1 MRITMY
7 GVEFNN
13 DKQNVLVKE
22 NAVNYACEFKA
33 FDQPE
38 KIVRMMNDIFRMNK
52 KSEEY
57 AYILALNTKTKLLG
71 VFELSHGTVDMSLV
85 STREIFIRLLL
96 SGATGFV
103 LVHNHPSGD
112 CEPSHEDILVTKK
125 VKDSGKL
132 IGINLL
138 DHIIIGD
145 EFYSFCKED
154 NL

>member
-22 NAVNYACEFKA
+22 NAINYACEFQA

-71 VFELSHGTVDMSLV
+71 VFELSHGAVDMSLV

-103 LVHNHPSGD
+103 LVHNHPSGN
-112 CEPSHEDILVTKK
+112 CEPSHEDICVTRK
-125 VKDSGKL
+125 VQDSGKL

-145 EFYSFCKED
+145 EFYSFCKEHS
-154 NL
+154 L

>member
-85 STREIFIRLLL
+85 STREI
-96 SGATGFV
+96 
-103 LVHNHPSGD
+103 
-112 CEPSHEDILVTKK
+112 
-125 VKDSGKL
+125 
-132 IGINLL
+132 
-138 DHIIIGD
+138 
-145 EFYSFCKED
+145 
-154 NL
+154 